1 MLYGLAIKCT
11 KKYSWLRIISWR
23 MLLIFPNWSPNKIS
37 VRQKWPKNGQK
48 WVKVVVPEIF
58 VVTACFLE
66 FNLKLTKN
74 SQKIK
79 LKETLKCPNR
89 VFQIFNWKIEPIT
102 WPILKYSI
110 LWKMSL
116 GELDPLFSYSFTLW

>member
-1 MLYGLAIKCT
+1 MT
-11 KKYSWLRIISWR
+11 
-23 MLLIFPNWSPNKIS
+23 
-37 VRQKWPKNGQK
+37 KNGQK

-89 VFQIFNWKIEPIT
+89 VFQIFN
-102 WPILKYSI
+102 
-110 LWKMSL
+110 
-116 GELDPLFSYSFTLW
+116 